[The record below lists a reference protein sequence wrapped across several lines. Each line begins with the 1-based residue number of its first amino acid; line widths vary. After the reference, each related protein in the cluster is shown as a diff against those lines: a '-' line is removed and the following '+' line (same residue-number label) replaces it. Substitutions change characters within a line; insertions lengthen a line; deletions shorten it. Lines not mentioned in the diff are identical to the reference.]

1 MDLASL
7 AVFRAVAREQSV
19 TRAAELLGRVPSNVT
34 TRIQQLEAEIG
45 VTLFHRDRKRMAL
58 TAEGRTYL
66 DYADRILNLADE
78 AQQTVNPARPFGA
91 LRVGS
96 MESTAASRL
105 PQPLA
110 RFNARWPEVTID
122 LSTGPTRQLIEALL
136 AHRIDCALIAIP
148 PGRCWLDPDALEQAA
163 IYREELVL
171 LLPPGHPEAQRSDE
185 IRPRSLA
192 AFGQGCAYR
201 FLAEEWI
208 TGFGARPAQL
218 RVHEVRSY
226 HAMVACTAAG
236 ASFCVLPRSVLDLV
250 PDAGRFTVQPLM
262 TVDTSLAVRAGFSTP
277 AFMELREALLE
288 SSDIS
293 SARTSENVGSAS

>member
-45 VTLFHRDRKRMAL
+45 VSLFHRDRKRMAL
-58 TAEGRTYL
+58 TAEGQTYL

-78 AQQTVNPARPFGA
+78 AQQTVKPNKPFGT
-91 LRVGS
+91 LRIGS

-122 LSTGPTRQLIEALL
+122 LSTGPTRQLIEELL
-136 AHRIDCALIAIP
+136 THRVDCALIAIP
-148 PGRCWLDPDALEQAA
+148 PGRCWLAPDDLEQAV

-171 LLPPGHPEAQRSDE
+171 LLPPGHPKVGHSDE

-192 AFGQGCAYR
+192 AFGPGCAYR

-236 ASFCVLPRSVLDLV
+236 ASFCILPRSVLDLV
-250 PDAGRFTVQPLM
+250 PNAGDFTVQSLM
-262 TVDTSLAVRAGFSTP
+262 AVETSLAIRSGFGTP
-277 AFMELREALLE
+277 AVNELRDVLLE
-288 SSDIS
+288 DL
-293 SARTSENVGSAS
+293 TTNVR